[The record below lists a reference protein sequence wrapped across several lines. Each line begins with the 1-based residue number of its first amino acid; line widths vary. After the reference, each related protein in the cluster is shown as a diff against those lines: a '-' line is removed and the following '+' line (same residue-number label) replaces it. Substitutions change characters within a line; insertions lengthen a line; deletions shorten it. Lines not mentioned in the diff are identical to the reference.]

1 MPFYVEHRHQS
12 ISWGLFAFYIKV
24 GALVFSMQA
33 SGCSEEED
41 HVQRHEHLP
50 LISKCLLFL
59 CQFLIINEK
68 ILLPDLACAKFPAKF
83 SEKLY

>member
-1 MPFYVEHRHQS
+1 MPFYVEHQHQL

-33 SGCSEEED
+33 SGWNEEED
-41 HVQRHEHLP
+41 HVQHHEPLP

-59 CQFLIINEK
+59 CQFLIINEI
-68 ILLPDLACAKFPAKF
+68 ILLLDLTCAEF